1 MGSSIGG
8 RTSKL
13 MAARSDGDAGR
24 SRRLVNL
31 TLPGQIFL
39 QEARKTLAQAET
51 APAAAR
57 RAGRGETGG
66 ISIG

>member
-1 MGSSIGG
+1 
-8 RTSKL
+8 
-13 MAARSDGDAGR
+13 
-24 SRRLVNL
+24 VNL